1 MGLEVATKRPLRK
14 LVKEVDKKQKL
25 EDAEAEKEVD
35 HEKQK
40 VESTEA
46 EKEVH
51 EKQKLESTEAEKEVD
66 EKKKKGKKKKVESIV
81 EESSDSDMTIS
92 PLDDITDDSVYDTS
106 SEEELTAQGRRFSL
120 LKAPARADINIE
132 TQRIK
137 IALHVLEKQI
147 AYDALPI
154 SVSDSRGYLV
164 DEDEFDDMKVQFL
177 RDIKAQHRS
186 LQFVSHLSF
195 MVLVHILAY
204 AETIQRPMLSSVV
217 K

>member
-106 SEEELTAQGRRFSL
+106 SEEELTAQGRRS
-120 LKAPARADINIE
+120 AND
-132 TQRIK
+132 IK
-137 IALHVLEKQI
+137 IVTLHNE
-147 AYDALPI
+147 P
-154 SVSDSRGYLV
+154 
-164 DEDEFDDMKVQFL
+164 
-177 RDIKAQHRS
+177 
-186 LQFVSHLSF
+186 
-195 MVLVHILAY
+195 
-204 AETIQRPMLSSVV
+204 P
-217 K
+217 